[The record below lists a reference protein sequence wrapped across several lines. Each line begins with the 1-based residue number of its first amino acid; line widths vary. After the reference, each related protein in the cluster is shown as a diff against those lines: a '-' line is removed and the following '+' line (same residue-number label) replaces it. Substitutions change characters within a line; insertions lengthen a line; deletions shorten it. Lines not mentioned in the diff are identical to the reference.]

1 MGREV
6 WEEINFQFSILNF
19 QSNPNFQFSIVVIN
33 FNKKFY
39 NLKSIQKAIKAFHG
53 LADFKISQNKKTIT
67 VNLENINPE
76 AKSAIKDEFCNY
88 VLGLMK
94 Q

>member
-1 MGREV
+1 M
-6 WEEINFQFSILNF
+6 IIQL
-19 QSNPNFQFSIVVIN
+19 
-33 FNKKFY
+33 NKKFY
-39 NLKSIQKAIKAFHG
+39 KLKAIQRAVKAYEG
-53 LADFKISQNKKTIT
+53 LADFKISQNKKTTT